1 MLERLDDF
9 TARIKRRFPQAETLT
24 YTEIPPADILNSDK
38 QCKCHTFRPN
48 YDASRANFEQTCKS
62 LQSSREA
69 KKNSKAKS
77 AS

>member
-38 QCKCHTFRPN
+38 QCKW
-48 YDASRANFEQTCKS
+48 FENVPA
-62 LQSSREA
+62 EF
-69 KKNSKAKS
+69 KKKIHLIFIL
-77 AS
+77 

>member
-38 QCKCHTFRPN
+38 QCKCFCFEPLN
-48 YDASRANFEQTCKS
+48 YIHWTDFS
-62 LQSSREA
+62 
-69 KKNSKAKS
+69 
-77 AS
+77 